1 MKHHCYLNPRTGRIL
16 LCLGFRTVAALGL
29 VLTKHEVPVNGFV
42 KESWADSG
50 IFFGFGLFWI
60 YFCTDFFWLSTAH
73 YLSP

>member
-42 KESWADSG
+42 KES
-50 IFFGFGLFWI
+50 
-60 YFCTDFFWLSTAH
+60 
-73 YLSP
+73 